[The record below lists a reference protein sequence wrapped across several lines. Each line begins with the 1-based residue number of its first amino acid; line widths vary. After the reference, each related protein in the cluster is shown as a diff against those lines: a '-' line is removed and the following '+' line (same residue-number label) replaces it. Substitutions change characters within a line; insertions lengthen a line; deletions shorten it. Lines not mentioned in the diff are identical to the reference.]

1 MPIYDFK
8 CQDCGELFEALVLKG
23 GTPACPACQSVRL
36 EQQISMFAVDSASI
50 RQANIATAR
59 KANSKVHR
67 DKAIADAEAI
77 RNHDD

>member
-1 MPIYDFK
+1 VPIYDFK
-8 CQDCGELFEALVLKG
+8 CLQCGELFEALVLKN
-23 GTPACPACQSVRL
+23 TPECPACRSQRL
-36 EQQISMFAVDSASI
+36 EQQISMFAVDSDSI
-50 RQANIATAR
+50 RKANIATAR

>member
-8 CQDCGELFEALVLKG
+8 CLDCGELFEALVLKG
-23 GTPACPACQSVRL
+23 GAAACPACESAHL

-59 KANSKVHR
+59 KANSKMHR

-77 RNHDD
+77 RDHDH